1 MKQVRDGGPSPEQ
14 LRKDLEAQGKNYE
27 LTLDFANRAHGVTT
41 RYKHSLRLHLQREYY
56 SYHVILALSRYNK
69 DGSVGPQIVRVED
82 LPTKEDIMAQ
92 QKETEQ
98 ALEGDLVL

>member
-27 LTLDFANRAHGVTT
+27 LTLDFANRAHGVAT
-41 RYKHSLRLHLQREYY
+41 RYSHSLRQSSGGILRLTRH
-56 SYHVILALSRYNK
+56 LALSRYNK

-82 LPTKEDIMAQ
+82 LPTKEETMAQ

>member
-1 MKQVRDGGPSPEQ
+1 MNS
-14 LRKDLEAQGKNYE
+14 L
-27 LTLDFANRAHGVTT
+27 LTLPTGPTVSPPGINIHFVFIFRGNIICR
-41 RYKHSLRLHLQREYY
+41 Q
-56 SYHVILALSRYNK
+56 HVILALSRYNK

-82 LPTKEDIMAQ
+82 LPTKEETMAQ